1 MVNPRHIRAIAK
13 LGIFAA
19 TVTLTSFATQQVKP
33 LVVYH
38 DGARM
43 LLTPKG
49 TGTHRMVKY
58 GRWDLGERLRDERLR
73 ERRLNLYVVLPGGQ
87 YRSMLHRRY
96 NHTLVINK
104 YTMDGKPR
112 EWDIFWCLVL
122 DPKLKLR
129 SDIRS
134 ERDILEAA
142 QQRFR
147 PEKDFKIGRIPS
159 HTAVAEELKVKSVAG
174 LRRYRRRD
182 GSLPRLLIVPAHRAI
197 RATTT
202 KMREN

>member
-1 MVNPRHIRAIAK
+1 VVNARHICAIAK
-13 LGIFAA
+13 LGLFAA
-19 TVTLTSFATQQVKP
+19 TVTLTSLASQQVKP

-38 DGARM
+38 DGSRM
-43 LLTPKG
+43 LFTPKG

-58 GRWDLGERLRDERLR
+58 GRWDLGEGLKDGKLR

-87 YRSMLHRRY
+87 YHSMLHRRY

-104 YTMDGKPR
+104 YTLDGRAR

-122 DPKLKLR
+122 DPKLH

-134 ERDILEAA
+134 EHDILEAG

-147 PEKDFKIGRIPS
+147 PGKDFKLGRIPS
-159 HTAVAEELKVKSVAG
+159 HTAMAEELNVKSVAS

-202 KMREN
+202 RMKEN